1 MKLVRY
7 GAQGA
12 EKPGLIDATGR
23 VRDLSGVV
31 PDIAGDTLRRA
42 GLRALHD
49 LDIESLPLV
58 DGTPQ
63 EDLRLGACV
72 GKIGKF
78 ICIGLNYAD
87 HAEEAGMPIPPEPII
102 FNKWTSAVCGPNDA
116 IQIPAARSRPTGRWS
131 WAS

>member
-49 LDIESLPLV
+49 LDIESLPWS
-58 DGTPQ
+58 TAP
-63 EDLRLGACV
+63 RRRTCV
-72 GKIGKF
+72 
-78 ICIGLNYAD
+78 
-87 HAEEAGMPIPPEPII
+87 
-102 FNKWTSAVCGPNDA
+102 SA
-116 IQIPAARSRPTGRWS
+116 PA
-131 WAS
+131 WAKSASSSASV